1 MLGRCVP
8 FLRFVDHLAGWL
20 LLTCGMAMLGAAVL
34 APAWHGAWK
43 LAAQRDLL
51 RAQVQHLGEQEQSY
65 RRFHQALSQND
76 PVLLQRLAYQY
87 LRLKPVATTLL
98 RLPSEPNPL
107 RSARVGGGGHRH
119 GDESGPA
126 QVDLG
131 VGAWLHK
138 PMPAAAVVLPFHRA
152 SRLATIMEGPARL
165 TLLVSGVVCLL
176 MGLLLPVGKW

>member
-1 MLGRCVP
+1 MLGRCAP

-43 LAAQRDLL
+43 LASQRDVL
-51 RAQVQHLGEQEQSY
+51 RAQVQHLGEQERSY
-65 RRFHQALSQND
+65 RRFHQALAQND

-98 RLPSEPNPL
+98 RLPGEPYAL
-107 RSARVGGGGHRH
+107 HDGGL
-119 GDESGPA
+119 GDESEPA

-131 VGAWLHK
+131 VGAWLHR
-138 PMPAAAVVLPFHRA
+138 PLPAATAAPAFHRA

-176 MGLLLPVGKW
+176 MGMLLPVGKW